1 MLKLI
6 VIGITL
12 FSVYMALQFFFSKRR
27 DDNII
32 DAAAWRRAKSFREM
46 LPFFIIGVALIAVV
60 IFFLSRLG
68 INVGGLFHRLLAML
82 PLIRGLLPF

>member
-6 VIGITL
+6 IIGIAL
-12 FSVYMALQFFFSKRR
+12 FSLYMALQFLFSKRR

-32 DAAAWRRAKSFREM
+32 DAAAWRRSKSFREM
-46 LPFFIIGVALIAVV
+46 LPYFIIGVALFAVA

-68 INVGGLFHRLLAML
+68 INVVGLFQRLIAML
-82 PLIRGLLPF
+82 PLIRGFLPF

>member
-6 VIGITL
+6 AIGIAL
-12 FSVYMALQFFFSKRR
+12 FSFYLALSFFFSKRR

-32 DAAAWRRAKSFREM
+32 DAAAWRRAKSFRDM
-46 LPFFIIGVALIAVV
+46 LPFLIIGVALVAVA

-68 INVGGLFHRLLAML
+68 ISVGSIFQRALSII
-82 PLIRGLLPF
+82 PLIKGFLPF